1 MQTKELYFG
10 YLAMIG
16 VIGMLVQEQVSQ
28 ETMMDNLEAMM

>member
-16 VIGMLVQEQVSQ
+16 VIGMLVQEQVAKRQ
-28 ETMMDNLEAMM
+28 